1 MSGAKIIK
9 GNAPDPMIPGLRY
22 QADLTQNTAHLT
34 QLIDTLPGIVFICAS
49 SPELPMQYLSQGCL
63 EVSGYS
69 QKELLQTEGIC
80 WNSITRPDDLPRVL
94 AVINV
99 AIAQQQSYNV
109 EYRIQTKTGQE
120 KWVWEKGNSI
130 LDQQQKI
137 LHIEGY
143 ITDITP
149 LKQAEV
155 AITAAEARWRSLIQ
169 NSSDLVSILAADGT
183 IRYHS
188 QVLETILGY
197 RPEERIGRDALEL
210 IHPEDAPQV
219 GRAIR
224 QSLSHPDLFLS
235 LDYRALHQDGS
246 WRYLQSTGTNL
257 IADPAVQG
265 IVINTRDMT
274 AHKQTEATLKYRVE
288 FEQLVT
294 NLATRFINIPC
305 HQIDAVINVV
315 LAEIGQFA
323 GVDRSYIFSI
333 SEDAK
338 IKSNTYEWCAAGIEP
353 QIDRLQ
359 GLCID
364 DIPDYADR
372 IRQREIIHHPCVS
385 DLPADDHW
393 RLYLEQQGIQSL
405 ISVPMVS
412 GQHLIGMLGF
422 DRVNSQASWS
432 NEIISLLKVV
442 AEIFV
447 NALERQRSE
456 LQLQQTTLELQAIFE
471 ALPDLYFRLDR
482 DSTILDSKAGRSS
495 DLYLLPEE
503 FLGKRMVDILPLPV
517 AEQMARAIAQINQGE
532 RRVDLE
538 YSLLMPHGEQVYEAQ
553 MMAFL
558 TDQIIVVVRNISDRK
573 RAENELRHAEEKYRS
588 IFENATEG
596 IFQSTLDGQF
606 ISANPALAAIY
617 GYSSPEELKASLT
630 DITNNL
636 YVQPKR
642 RAEFLHLIQQQGG
655 VSEFES
661 EVYCK
666 NGQMIWIS
674 ENARA
679 VQDNSGNLLYLEGTV
694 EDITARKQAETTIRY
709 QAFHDL
715 LTGLPNRV
723 LLNDRL
729 SVALAEAE
737 RTEEALAVMFMD
749 LDRFK
754 TINDTLGHAVGD
766 QLLQQVVGRVIH
778 ALRSVDT
785 IARWGGDEF
794 TLLLPHLTQP
804 ADIIRVAE
812 RILSAFSSTFCLE
825 GQTFRI
831 TCSIGIAVYPGDGTD
846 TATLL
851 RNADAALYQA
861 KSLGRNRYQL
871 YTPNLN
877 HQASARLTLEHQL
890 HKALERNELCL
901 YYQPQIDTRHG
912 KMTGVEA
919 LVRWRHPELGLVS
932 PQTFIGLAEESG
944 LIVSIGEWVLRTAC
958 QQCRAWQEQGFSAIN
973 VAVNLSSLQFQQPN
987 LVDTIA
993 QILSTTGLDPAHLE
1007 LEVTESTA
1015 MKDLEFTRILLE
1027 KLSQM
1032 GISISLDDFG
1042 TGYSSLGYLK
1052 RFPLNGLKIDRT
1064 FICDLPDDRQD
1075 LAITTA
1081 IIALGRGLKL
1091 NVVAE
1096 GVETEAQY
1104 QILRSLGCETMQGY
1118 LFNQPLPVDGMTA
1131 LLPSS
1136 LS

>member
-1 MSGAKIIK
+1 MSGAKISK
-9 GNAPDPMIPGLRY
+9 GNAPDPVIPGLPN
-22 QADLTQNTAHLT
+22 QADFTQNTAHLT
-34 QLIDTLPGIVFICAS
+34 RLIDTLPGIVFICAH

-63 EVSGYS
+63 EVTGYS
-69 QKELLQTEGIC
+69 QAELLQTEGIC
-80 WNSITRPDDLPRVL
+80 WNSITQPDDLARVL

-99 AIAQQQSYNV
+99 AIAQQQPYEV
-109 EYRIQTKTGQE
+109 EYRIHTKRGQE
-120 KWVWEKGNSI
+120 KWMWEKGNGI
-130 LDQQQKI
+130 FNQHQQI

-149 LKQAEV
+149 HKQAE
-155 AITAAEARWRSLIQ
+155 ADIKGAEARWRSLIQ
-169 NSSDLVSILAADGT
+169 NSSDLITILAADGT

-188 QVLETILGY
+188 QVLETMLGY

-210 IHPEDAPQV
+210 VHPEDAPQV
-219 GRAIR
+219 GQSLR
-224 QSLSHPDLFLS
+224 QSLSHPDIYLS
-235 LDYRALHQDGS
+235 LEYRVRHQDGS

-257 IADPAVQG
+257 LDNSTVRG
-265 IVINTRDMT
+265 IVINTRDVT
-274 AHKQTEATLKYRVE
+274 AQKQAEADLKYRVE

-294 NLATRFINIPC
+294 TLATRFINTAC
-305 HQIDAVINVV
+305 DQIDTVINVV

-333 SEDAK
+333 SEDGK
-338 IKSNTYEWCAAGIEP
+338 VKSNTYEWCAAGIEP
-353 QIDRLQ
+353 QIDHLQ
-359 GLCID
+359 GICVD
-364 DIPDYADR
+364 HIPYYADR
-372 IRQREIIHHPCVS
+372 IRQQEIIHNPNVK
-385 DLPADDHW
+385 DFPINDPW
-393 RLYLEQQGIQSL
+393 RIYLEKQGIQSL

-422 DRVNSQASWS
+422 DRVKSQAPWS
-432 NEIISLLKVV
+432 DEIISLLQVV

-447 NALERQRSE
+447 NVFERQRAE
-456 LQLQQTTLELQAIFE
+456 LKLLQTTAELQAIFQ
-471 ALPDLYFRLDR
+471 ALPDLYFRLDQ
-482 DSTILDSKAGRSS
+482 DSTILDSKAGRTS
-495 DLYLLPEE
+495 DLYLPPEE
-503 FLGKRMVDILPLPV
+503 FLGKRMVDVLPLPI
-517 AEQMARAIAQINQGE
+517 AQKLETAIAQINQGE

-538 YSLLMPHGEQVYEAQ
+538 YSLPMPNGEQVYEAQ
-553 MMAFL
+553 LMAFL
-558 TDQIIVVVRNISDRK
+558 TDQIIVVIRNISDRK
-573 RAENELRHAEEKYRS
+573 QSENELRQAEEKYRS

-596 IFQSTLDGQF
+596 IFQSTPAGQF
-606 ISANPALAAIY
+606 MSANPALAAIY
-617 GYSSPEELKASLT
+617 GYSSPEELKSLT
-630 DITNNL
+630 NIANSL
-636 YVQPKR
+636 YVQPNR
-642 RAEFLHLIQQQGG
+642 RAEFLDLMQQQGG

-661 EVYCK
+661 EVYRK
-666 NGQMIWIS
+666 NGQVIWIS

-679 VQDNSGNLLYLEGTV
+679 VRDQLGNIIYFEGTV

-723 LLNDRL
+723 LLSDRL
-729 SVALAEAE
+729 SVALADAQ

-766 QLLQQVVGRVIH
+766 QLLQQVVGRVVH

-794 TLLLPHLTQP
+794 TLLLPHLSQP
-804 ADIIRVAE
+804 EDIISVAE
-812 RILSAFSSTFCLE
+812 RILAAFNSTFCLE
-825 GQTFRI
+825 GQSFRI
-831 TCSIGIAVYPGDGTD
+831 TSSLGIAVYPGDGTD
-846 TATLL
+846 APTLL

-877 HQASARLTLEHQL
+877 NQASARLTLEHQL

-901 YYQPQIDTRHG
+901 YYQPQIDTRNG
-912 KMTGVEA
+912 KMMGVEA

-958 QQCRAWQEQGFSAIN
+958 QQCRAWQAQGFSAIN

-987 LVDTIA
+987 LVDMIA

-1052 RFPLNGLKIDRT
+1052 LFPLNGLKIDRT
-1064 FICDLPDDRQD
+1064 FICDLPDDPQD

-1104 QILRSLGCETMQGY
+1104 QILRSLGCEAMQGY
-1118 LFNQPLPVDGMTA
+1118 LFNQPLTVAGMTA